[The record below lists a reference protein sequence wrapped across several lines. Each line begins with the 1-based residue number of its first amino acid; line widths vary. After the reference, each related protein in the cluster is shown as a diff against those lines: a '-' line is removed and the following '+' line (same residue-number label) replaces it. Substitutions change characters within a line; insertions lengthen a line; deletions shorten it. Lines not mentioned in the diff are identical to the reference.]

1 MNTIL
6 STLSTEDKNKSF
18 VTIHKDGAY
27 FNIKLSDVLFNDLNT
42 ATGATST
49 TLNTKSGVVTFTEN
63 CALAP
68 LYTDYVISNSLMKP
82 TSIVNITITN
92 NEGGFGGTSLV
103 QWRSVSGSIVI
114 SVNDGFYGAAASP
127 IIAFEILN

>member
-1 MNTIL
+1 MDILKTPIPKSVINSIDSYIENKLALIQFNT
-6 STLSTEDKNKSF
+6 N
-18 VTIHKDGAY
+18 
-27 FNIKLSDVLFNDLNT
+27 NT
-42 ATGATST
+42 ATGATSA

-68 LYTDYVISNSLMKP
+68 LYTDYVIINSFMKP

-114 SVNDGFYGAAASP
+114 SVNDGFYGAAGSP
-127 IIAFEILN
+127 IIAFQILN